1 VVVFLLLLSSGA
13 GSLLSR
19 RWLKG
24 SGGLPWIL
32 VLIVLV
38 LGLLS
43 LVLPKLLVSQVGLPF
58 PIKIAISGALLI
70 PAGLLMG
77 IPFPIGLLR
86 IAGGQTGIV
95 EWAWAMN
102 AGASVLG
109 SVTAIVIAIHF
120 GLTATL
126 LCGAAAYLAALAFDS
141 ASRSSIRIVAKSNS

>member
-1 VVVFLLLLSSGA
+1 
-13 GSLLSR
+13 
-19 RWLKG
+19 
-24 SGGLPWIL
+24 
-32 VLIVLV
+32 LIALV

-43 LVLPKLLVSQVGLPF
+43 LLLPKLLVSQVGLPF
-58 PIKIAISGALLI
+58 PIKIVISGALLI

-86 IAGGQTGIV
+86 IAGRQAGIV

-102 AGASVLG
+102 AGATVLG

-126 LCGAAAYLAALAFDS
+126 LCGAAAYIAALVLDS
-141 ASRSSIRIVAKSNS
+141 ASRLSTGTVAESNTLSTTAKVARKYSAQN